1 MEEPRQPES
10 ISTCR
15 NVSDVAYYVRKKIEL
30 CIQNYK
36 SLEVTATYLE
46 KNHQISKSVTHLVWE
61 QLRQENPVFFNHFEM
76 RCKLNLQM
84 RMFNDMLTKQ
94 AVRMFE
100 NELIVIFDASPSVRT
115 LGETTTLPQTQILYD
130 QQDQVLNPPASFAV
144 PPNLNQQDQV
154 LNPPASFAMPPNLNQ
169 QDQLLNPPASFAIP
183 PNLSGPNFDAQWQI
197 PNEQL
202 NHQHFDASGLSSFAN
217 ANGSSMTPPIP
228 YDQQEQPLS
237 TTCLQLPA
245 ANGPSMTQLPPIP
258 NNQQEQQHLHNT
270 SLPLPAAN
278 GASMTQL
285 PPIPN
290 NQQEQPHQDPCSTNN
305 NDLISPTVAPADTDD
320 WFQLIGPSE
329 DLAVLSPLPPEDT
342 NPLSLSD
349 YISWS
354 DPMPEDLSIFE
365 LGGDIMSAG
374 MDDLNEQQQ
383 HLNGQ
388 YQPHLLENGDKLLC
402 NNFDI
407 TPPMQTDTSL
417 HQQQA
422 GGITHNHPESEALN
436 NPDSAAQLVTQ
447 HQNGHY
453 QPQQNVSVETLQRG
467 ERSNVLVNGESN
479 DRQRN
484 LEKSHSKRMC
494 TSVDQSGRVKLKR
507 HHPEEPEALNNPNSG
522 NGTQTTGVNHQR
534 SPKARATTRSLK
546 SWELRHVVWA
556 KARVTCFLEWGRL
569 REAGFTEQRS
579 PPALDGGRI
588 TGHCL
593 PSPL

>member
-1 MEEPRQPES
+1 MEEPPRQPES

-115 LGETTTLPQTQILYD
+115 LGETTTVAQMQSLYN
-130 QQDQVLNPPASFAV
+130 QQDQVLNPPAMPDPSGPLV
-144 PPNLNQQDQV
+144 EQTQILYNQQDQV
-154 LNPPASFAMPPNLNQ
+154 LNPPASFAMPPNL
-169 QDQLLNPPASFAIP
+169 S
-183 PNLSGPNFDAQWQI
+183 SPNFDAQWQI

-228 YDQQEQPLS
+228 YDQQDQPLNNTSLPLPAANGPSMTPPIPYDQQEQPLS

-258 NNQQEQQHLHNT
+258 NNQQEQ
-270 SLPLPAAN
+270 
-278 GASMTQL
+278 
-285 PPIPN
+285 
-290 NQQEQPHQDPCSTNN
+290 PHQDPCSTN

-349 YISWS
+349 YISLS
-354 DPMPEDLSIFE
+354 DPLPEDLSIFE

-422 GGITHNHPESEALN
+422 GAITHNHPESEALN

-453 QPQQNVSVETLQRG
+453 EPQQNVSVETLQRG
-467 ERSNVLVNGESN
+467 GRSNVLVNGESN

-507 HHPEEPEALNNPNSG
+507 HHPEPEALNNPNSG

-546 SWELRHVVWA
+546 RWEQYESEET
-556 KARVTCFLEWGRL
+556 KK
-569 REAGFTEQRS
+569 
-579 PPALDGGRI
+579 
-588 TGHCL
+588 
-593 PSPL
+593 